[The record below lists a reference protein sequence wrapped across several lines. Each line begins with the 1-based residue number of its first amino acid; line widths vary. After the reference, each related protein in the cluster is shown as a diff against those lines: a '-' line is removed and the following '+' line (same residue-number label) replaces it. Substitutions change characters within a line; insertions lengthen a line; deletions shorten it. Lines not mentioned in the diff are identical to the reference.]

1 MKGEINLTRAGLAN
15 AAQRGISPSELWEV
29 IDSHERVITTV
40 GEESRLIVGFTGS
53 GRGIAVLVQES
64 HLEDDVWD
72 VVAARDLTEAE
83 AIQVEAVQRRRR
95 R

>member
-1 MKGEINLTRAGLAN
+1 MKGEINLTRAGLVN
-15 AAQRGISPSELWEV
+15 AAQRGISPAEIWEV

-40 GEESRLIVGFTGS
+40 GDTSRLIVGFTGAR
-53 GRGIAVLVQES
+53 RGLAVLVQES

-72 VVAARDLTEAE
+72 VVAARDLTDAE
-83 AIQVEAVQRRRR
+83 VTQVEIVERRRR